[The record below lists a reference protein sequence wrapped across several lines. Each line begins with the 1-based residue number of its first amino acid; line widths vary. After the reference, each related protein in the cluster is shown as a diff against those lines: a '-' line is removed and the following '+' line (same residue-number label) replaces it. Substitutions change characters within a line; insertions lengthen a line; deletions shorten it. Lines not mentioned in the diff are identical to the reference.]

1 MSIQEYE
8 EKYNKS
14 WRMWVDFLNPTDEDI
29 IPLMFDYYPPNTP
42 YYAINFNNKDE
53 LEYWKENYFKIY
65 QTRFR
70 DYIHYNI
77 LNCFQAQKS
86 TKILEISS
94 KQFEKMTTEEKV
106 DILFP

>member
-1 MSIQEYE
+1 MNIEYYE
-8 EKYNKS
+8 NKYNKS
-14 WRMWVDFLNPTDEDI
+14 WRMWVDFLNPTDDEL
-29 IPLMFDYYPPNTP
+29 IPLKFNFYPPNTP
-42 YYAINFNNKDE
+42 YNMIDFTNKDE
-53 LEYWKENYFKIY
+53 LEYWSLNYNEIY

-106 DILFP
+106 DVLFP